1 MASGSV
7 SDLNLNWKKFRFSF
21 REDCKV
27 VKAGRFQQLWYFV
40 EIPGNLIWGM
50 SVSTDGDDLASQLPI
65 PVQDFFRWVW
75 VPETIFESGH
85 IQLDPLTVSDKLP
98 QDLVNDIFVF
108 VITVI
113 FVLFRSV
120 TNHIVNVAVY
130 IKFMKGSDVFQNG
143 FKIFQ
148 ISGSARVRPS

>member
-1 MASGSV
+1 
-7 SDLNLNWKKFRFSF
+7 
-21 REDCKV
+21 
-27 VKAGRFQQLWYFV
+27 
-40 EIPGNLIWGM
+40 M
-50 SVSTDGDDLASQLPI
+50 SVSTDGDDLTSQLPI

-148 ISGSARVRPS
+148 ISGMLAASFIISRIIWIEAVHHMGGSDDKIKIHFL